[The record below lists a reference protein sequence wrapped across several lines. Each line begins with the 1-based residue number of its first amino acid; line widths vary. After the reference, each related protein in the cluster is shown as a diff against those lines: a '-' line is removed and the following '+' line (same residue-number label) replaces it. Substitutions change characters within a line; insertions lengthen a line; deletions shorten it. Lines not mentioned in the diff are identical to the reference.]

1 MSPVLL
7 VYFVILVTKL
17 YRLAATFALSKADN
31 KAFVNK
37 RYMKKTIFI
46 TGTSSGLGKGSARY
60 FAQQGWNVAATM
72 RTPENE
78 TELQKYPNIK
88 IFKLDVT
95 DRQQVQEA
103 TEQAIAEFGKID
115 VVLNNAGMG
124 VYGALELASE
134 KDIDWQFAV
143 NTRGPINIIRAFLPH
158 FRSNGGGM
166 FINVSSFMGIT
177 TAVPLGS
184 LYNMSKFALEGLTEG
199 LYYELKP
206 FNIDLRLVEQG
217 GSTGND
223 FVSKIVWNTSHDIP
237 VYDDMTAG
245 LKKLME
251 NAKDHVTENTQD
263 IVDVIARLA
272 NRESNQFRTVI
283 GKMGNELMAMRSSM
297 PIEQYLETVGKLF
310 A

>member
-1 MSPVLL
+1 ML

-103 TEQAIAEFGKID
+103 TEQAIAAFGKID

>member
-1 MSPVLL
+1 ML

-95 DRQQVQEA
+95 DHQQVQEA
-103 TEQAIAEFGKID
+103 TEQAIAAFGKID